1 MKRQSSVEGTH
12 VQTGRNAFRRDL
24 ARVGAFALTGALVFS
39 SAPLYALAEGAPG
52 AGSAQS
58 QPGEPPA
65 GGGGMGQG
73 GGADTMT
80 YDYSGTLSG
89 ILIAD
94 GDEIDSTG
102 TTSSS
107 AKDMNAALVENGG
120 TLTLDNATLEKSG
133 DDTDG
138 DSCNF
143 YGVNSILLAVGEGST
158 AKVQRSTLSATSEG
172 SNGIFA
178 TDSAKVLAY
187 DDEISTTAGNSRG
200 LDATYGGEILGSA
213 LTIST
218 EGDHCAALATDRGGG
233 TISVTDSELKTAG
246 SGSPLLYSTGD
257 VEVAGVTG
265 TASGSQIAGMEGLNT
280 ILIEDSTLS
289 STMTEATAS
298 DPMADVVIIYQS
310 TSGDA
315 ESTTGETAKFQAA
328 DSTLSSAIASG
339 SFFYLTNTTADIVL
353 SNTVLDFD
361 SDAAALL
368 TAEGND
374 SNNWGSAGSNGA
386 TVRFTA
392 IGETLSGAIAAD
404 TISSADI
411 YLTDGTTWTGSA
423 SIAQNS
429 AGSTSAS
436 PLSVSVDGTSSW
448 IVTADSTVS
457 NLTLAEGASV
467 KDADGNE
474 VQIVDGSGNVLREG
488 SSDMTVTVEDTYSTA
503 YDASNAGTLATS
515 TADRTSFD
523 EAFGTDTSFT
533 MGETLSQASD
543 ATEAEG
549 TSSATATQ
557 ASDTKK
563 ADTGTSWWDQILAF
577 FQNLFGG
584 KS

>member
-1 MKRQSSVEGTH
+1 MKRPSSLEGTH
-12 VQTGRNAFRRDL
+12 VQAGRNAFRKDL
-24 ARVGAFALTGALVFS
+24 ARVGACALTGALIFS
-39 SAPLYALAEGAPG
+39 SVPVYALAESAPG

-58 QPGEPPA
+58 QPDEPPS
-65 GGGGMGQG
+65 GGGMGQG

-80 YDYSGTLSG
+80 YDYTGTLSG

-94 GDEIDSTG
+94 GDDIDSTG

-107 AKDMNAALVENGG
+107 AKDVNAALVENGG
-120 TLTLDNATLEKSG
+120 TLALDAATLEKSG

-138 DSCNF
+138 DACNF

-158 AKVQRSTLSATSEG
+158 ATVQRSTLSATSEG

-178 TDSAKVLAY
+178 TDGAKVLAY
-187 DDEISTTAGNSRG
+187 EDEIQTTAGNSRG

-233 TISVTDSELKTAG
+233 TVSVTDSELETAG

-298 DPMADVVIIYQS
+298 DPMADAVIIYQS

-353 SNTVLDFD
+353 SNTILDFD

-404 TISSADI
+404 TISSADV
-411 YLTDGTTWTGSA
+411 YLTDGTTWTGA
-423 SIAQNS
+423 AKIETNS
-429 AGSTSAS
+429 AGSTSTS

-448 IVTADSTVS
+448 VVTDDSTVS

-467 KDADGNE
+467 TDGNGND
-474 VQIVDGSGNVLREG
+474 VRIVDEAGNVLRAG
-488 SSDMTVTVEDTYSTA
+488 SSDVTVTVEGNYSSA
-503 YDASNAGTLATS
+503 YDASNAGTLATD
-515 TADRTSFD
+515 TADRSAFD

-533 MGETLSQASD
+533 MGEKLSQAGD
-543 ATEAEG
+543 ASESAEASASTAQDSSQTES
-549 TSSATATQ
+549 T
-557 ASDTKK
+557 DVNL
-563 ADTGTSWWDQILAF
+563 SWWDQIVLF
-577 FQNLFGG
+577 FKGLFG
-584 KS
+584 

>member
-1 MKRQSSVEGTH
+1 MKRPSSLEGTH
-12 VQTGRNAFRRDL
+12 VQAGRNAFRKDL
-24 ARVGAFALTGALVFS
+24 ARVGACALTGALIFS
-39 SAPLYALAEGAPG
+39 SVPVYALAEGAPG

-58 QPGEPPA
+58 QPGEPPS
-65 GGGGMGQG
+65 GGGMGQG
-73 GGADTMT
+73 GGANTMT
-80 YDYSGTLSG
+80 YDYTGTLSG

-107 AKDMNAALVENGG
+107 AKDVNAALVENGG
-120 TLTLDNATLEKSG
+120 TLALDAATLEKSG
-133 DDTDG
+133 DDKDG

-143 YGVNSILLAVGEGST
+143 YGVNSILLAVGEEST
-158 AKVQRSTLSATSEG
+158 ATVQRSTLSATSEG

-178 TDSAKVLAY
+178 TDGAKVLAY
-187 DDEISTTAGNSRG
+187 EDEIQTTAGNSRG

-233 TISVTDSELKTAG
+233 TISVTDSELETAG

-298 DPMADVVIIYQS
+298 DPMADAVIIYQS

-368 TAEGND
+368 AAEGND

-404 TISSADI
+404 TISSADV
-411 YLTDGTTWTGSA
+411 YLTDGTTWTGA
-423 SIAQNS
+423 AKIETNS
-429 AGSTSAS
+429 AGSTSTS

-448 IVTADSTVS
+448 VVTDDSTVS

-467 KDADGNE
+467 TDENGND
-474 VQIVDGSGNVLREG
+474 VQIVDASGNVLRAG
-488 SSDMTVTVEDTYSTA
+488 SSDVTVTVEGTYSSA

-515 TADRTSFD
+515 TADRSAFD

-533 MGETLSQASD
+533 MDEKLSQAGD
-543 ATEAEG
+543 ASESAEASASTAQDSSQTESTDANL
-549 TSSATATQ
+549 
-557 ASDTKK
+557 
-563 ADTGTSWWDQILAF
+563 SWWDQIVLF
-577 FQNLFGG
+577 FKGLFG
-584 KS
+584 